1 MDDAEASPESRASA
15 AVVSI
20 AAPRGQGA
28 GQAGSGQPGAG
39 TPGAATAAGVAA
51 GAPNATAV
59 TSFDRRELSSI
70 LKVYGRKVA
79 EGEWRD
85 YAIDFRRDEAVFSIF
100 RRASEMPLFRIVKDM
115 RLARRQGAYSVV
127 AAGGMILK
135 RGSDLER
142 VLAVLEKKR
151 ALRLVDA

>member
-39 TPGAATAAGVAA
+39 TPGAAT
-51 GAPNATAV
+51 V

>member
-1 MDDAEASPESRASA
+1 LDDAEASPESRASA

-20 AAPRGQGA
+20 AAPRGPA
-28 GQAGSGQPGAG
+28 PRTVQATTAVGPPTGSQAVSQPQA
-39 TPGAATAAGVAA
+39 TP
-51 GAPNATAV
+51 V

-85 YAIDFRRDEAVFSIF
+85 YAIDFQRDEAVFSIF

-135 RGSDLER
+135 RGPDLER
-142 VLAVLEKKR
+142 VLSVLETKR
-151 ALRLVDA
+151 SLRLVGA

>member
-20 AAPRGQGA
+20 AAPRGQGS
-28 GQAGSGQPGAG
+28 GQAGSG
-39 TPGAATAAGVAA
+39 AA
-51 GAPNATAV
+51 GAAAVATGAPV

-142 VLAVLEKKR
+142 VLAVLEKR
-151 ALRLVDA
+151 RSLRLVDA

>member
-1 MDDAEASPESRASA
+1 MDDAEASPGSRASA

-20 AAPRGQGA
+20 AAPRSRLEPATVAAGVQSGVPPV
-28 GQAGSGQPGAG
+28 GQAPQPGA
-39 TPGAATAAGVAA
+39 P
-51 GAPNATAV
+51 V
-59 TSFDRRELSSI
+59 TSFDRRELNSI
-70 LKVYGRKVA
+70 LRVYGRKVA

-85 YAIDFRRDEAVFSIF
+85 YAIDFQRDEAVFSIF

-142 VLAVLEKKR
+142 VLAVLDKRR
-151 ALRLVDA
+151 ALRIVEA

>member
-1 MDDAEASPESRASA
+1 MSDADDSPASRGPATLVAVATRREA
-15 AVVSI
+15 
-20 AAPRGQGA
+20 
-28 GQAGSGQPGAG
+28 QPGTTGHQAATTTTTLTTT
-39 TPGAATAAGVAA
+39 TPGS
-51 GAPNATAV
+51 APPAPPPV
-59 TSFDRRELSSI
+59 TSFDRRELNSI
-70 LKVYGRKVA
+70 LRVYGRKVA

-135 RGSDLER
+135 RGPDLDR
-142 VLAVLEKKR
+142 VLAVLDR
-151 ALRLVDA
+151 RRTLRLVEA

>member
-1 MDDAEASPESRASA
+1 LSDAEDSPASRASA
-15 AVVSI
+15 TVVSVDTRRE
-20 AAPRGQGA
+20 AL
-28 GQAGSGQPGAG
+28 PGA
-39 TPGAATAAGVAA
+39 TIPPAG
-51 GAPNATAV
+51 PPV
-59 TSFDRRELSSI
+59 TRFDRRELNCI
-70 LKVYGRKVA
+70 LRVYGRNVA

-135 RGSDLER
+135 RGPDLER
-142 VLAVLEKKR
+142 VLAVLERKR
-151 ALRLVDA
+151 GLRLVEA

>member
-1 MDDAEASPESRASA
+1 MDDAEASPDSRVSA

-20 AAPRGQGA
+20 AAPRG
-28 GQAGSGQPGAG
+28 SGG
-39 TPGAATAAGVAA
+39 TSSAAAGGPSHGPQGGSQPVASQPPA
-51 GAPNATAV
+51 APV

-70 LKVYGRKVA
+70 LRVYGRKVA

-142 VLAVLEKKR
+142 VLAVLETKR
-151 ALRLVDA
+151 SLRLVGA

>member
-1 MDDAEASPESRASA
+1 LDDAEASPGSRASA

-20 AAPRGQGA
+20 AAPQGRQEREAITTAGQGGA
-28 GQAGSGQPGAG
+28 PSTGQAPQPGA
-39 TPGAATAAGVAA
+39 P
-51 GAPNATAV
+51 V
-59 TSFDRRELSSI
+59 TSFDRRELNSI

-142 VLAVLEKKR
+142 VLAVLDRKR
-151 ALRLVDA
+151 GLRLVEA

>member
-20 AAPRGQGA
+20 AAPRGQGS
-28 GQAGSGQPGAG
+28 GQAGSGASG
-39 TPGAATAAGVAA
+39 ATAVAT
-51 GAPNATAV
+51 GAPV

-85 YAIDFRRDEAVFSIF
+85 YAIDFQRDEAVFSIF

-151 ALRLVDA
+151 SLRLVDA

>member
-1 MDDAEASPESRASA
+1 MDDAEASPDSRASA
-15 AVVSI
+15 AIVSI
-20 AAPRGQGA
+20 AAPRGPA
-28 GQAGSGQPGAG
+28 PRTVQATTAVGPHTGSQAASQPQA
-39 TPGAATAAGVAA
+39 TP
-51 GAPNATAV
+51 V

-142 VLAVLEKKR
+142 VLAVLDKKR
-151 ALRLVDA
+151 SLRLVDA

>member
-1 MDDAEASPESRASA
+1 MDDAEASPDSRVSA

-20 AAPRGQGA
+20 AAPRGSGTGQG
-28 GQAGSGQPGAG
+28 S
-39 TPGAATAAGVAA
+39 ATAAASHGPQAA
-51 GAPNATAV
+51 NLPQAAPV

-142 VLAVLEKKR
+142 VLSVLDKKR
-151 ALRLVDA
+151 SLRLVDA